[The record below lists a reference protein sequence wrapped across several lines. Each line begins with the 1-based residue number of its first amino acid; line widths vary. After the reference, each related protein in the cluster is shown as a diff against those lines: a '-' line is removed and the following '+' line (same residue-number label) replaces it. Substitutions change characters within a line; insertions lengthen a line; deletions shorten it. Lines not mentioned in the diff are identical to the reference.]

1 MWADIL
7 QSVAQRLL
15 GLLRKSD
22 TIARMGGDEFF
33 LILPEMNKNEDAIL
47 TAERI
52 LAALSI
58 PFHLEAFQINI
69 STSIGVAFFPD
80 DGENVEEI
88 IKKADLSMYK
98 AKEKG
103 GNTYHL
109 YTS

>member
-1 MWADIL
+1 MLL
-7 QSVAQRLL
+7 QAVAQRLL

-22 TIARMGGDEFF
+22 TVARMGGDEFF
-33 LILPEMNKNEDAIL
+33 LILPEMKQSEDAIQ

-52 LAALSI
+52 LSALST

-69 STSIGVAFFPD
+69 TTSIGVSFYPE
-80 DGENVEEI
+80 DGEDEEEL
-88 IKKADLSMYK
+88 IKKADLAMYK